1 MSVQNDLKE
10 LLFQW
15 GEGLLQ
21 TQVRNSQSKRLNGTF
36 LCPAC
41 TVVHGRSFDAMY
53 AFLLIA
59 EEKND
64 SRYRQAAIDLFTWA
78 DHTLSLPNGAFL
90 NDVDSSWLGTTVF
103 AAINLADCLL
113 DFSNLLGEEAARMM
127 TVRLRAAAEFIYG
140 FESLMHNNIN
150 YPLSNALALHLCSIV
165 FADERYARRAAELA
179 ELLPSVLTENHL
191 LFGEGVPRTK
201 ISNRGCRSVDI
212 GYNVEETLPNVLR
225 YAQLID
231 DEDLI
236 DLTMRSILAHLWFF
250 LEDGGWDNSFGTRN
264 FKWTYW
270 GSRTSDGSL
279 PILLALAE
287 RDSRYGSLVQR
298 HVSLLQKATVNNLL
312 LGGPHYHQAGQE
324 ACVHHTFEHISMV
337 AKILKHSRLEQI
349 DWDSGTLEVLPR
361 KRNVGL
367 KEFKE
372 LATWV
377 TVKPTYNATIT
388 AYDWPYMVGGHV
400 SGGTLSLLYGFQ
412 TGVILAASMGEYT
425 LRERKNQQVPY
436 GVIHECLALRI
447 EETRDETTYSS
458 IYDTSVGVLW
468 NDQGD
473 VCTVMGT
480 LRNSNGEELGN
491 GSFYTFEYRFLE
503 DRVTIV
509 FASESGKLVIPIIS
523 RSDETIETTA
533 EKVLITK
540 DKATVTLESKPGFE
554 LPYGEERIF
563 NLCPGFQAL
572 RIDVPSKNKK
582 QRIHLSWKY
591 NK

>member
-1 MSVQNDLKE
+1 MNVRHELKE

-15 GEGLLQ
+15 GEGLLR
-21 TQVRNSQSKRLNGTF
+21 TRVSASRSKRLDGAF

-64 SRYRQAAIDLFTWA
+64 LKYRQAAIDLFRWA
-78 DHTLSLPNGAFL
+78 DHTLTLPSGAFL

-113 DFSNLLGEEAARMM
+113 DFSNLLGEEAALMM
-127 TVRLRAAAEFIYG
+127 TARLRAAAEFIYG
-140 FESLMHNNIN
+140 FESLVHNNIN

-165 FADERYARRAAELA
+165 FTDARYARKAAELA
-179 ELLPSVLTENHL
+179 ELLPSVLTENDL

-201 ISNRGCRSVDI
+201 ISDRGCRSIDI

-225 YAQLID
+225 YAQLVD
-231 DEDLI
+231 DEELI
-236 DLTMRSILAHLWFF
+236 GLALRSILSHLWFF

-287 RDSRYGSLVQR
+287 RDSRYGILVQK
-298 HVSLLQKATVNNLL
+298 HLKLLKKATIDGLL
-312 LGGPHYHQAGQE
+312 HGGPHYHQAGQE
-324 ACVHHTFEHISMV
+324 ACVHHTFEHISMI
-337 AKILKHSRLEQI
+337 AKILKHSSLEQI
-349 DWDSGTLEVLPR
+349 DWDDGTLEVLPR

-377 TVKPTYNATIT
+377 AVTPAYSATIT

-400 SGGTLSLLYGFQ
+400 SGGTLSLLHGVQ
-412 TGVILAASMGEYT
+412 PGVILAASMGEYT
-425 LRERKNQQVPY
+425 LRERKNQQVPH

-447 EETRDETTYSS
+447 EETRDETAYSS
-458 IYDTSVGVLW
+458 IHDASAKVLW
-468 NDQGD
+468 NDRGD
-473 VCTVMGT
+473 MCTVAGV
-480 LRNSNGEELGN
+480 LRNSNEEELQN
-491 GSFYTFEYRFLE
+491 GSSYTFEYHFLE

-509 FASESGKLVIPIIS
+509 FASETGKLIIPVIS
-523 RSDETIETTA
+523 KSDEAVEITA
-533 EKVLITK
+533 EKILIIK
-540 DKATVTLESKPGFE
+540 EKATVTLESERGFE
-554 LPYGEERIF
+554 LPYGKERIF
-563 NLCPGFQAL
+563 HLCPGFQAL
-572 RIDVPSKNKK
+572 RIDVPGMKEE
-582 QRIHLSWKY
+582 QRIHLSWKCDE
-591 NK
+591 